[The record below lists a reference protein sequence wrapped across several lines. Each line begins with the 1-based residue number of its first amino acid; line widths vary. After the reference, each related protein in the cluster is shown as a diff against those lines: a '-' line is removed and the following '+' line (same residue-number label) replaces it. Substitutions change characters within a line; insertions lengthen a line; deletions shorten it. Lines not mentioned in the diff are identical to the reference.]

1 VTQPTW
7 LAGPLAAVMIATA
20 VYCSSR
26 LALAWRAHRAAER
39 GADATHA
46 IMGVS
51 MSGMLVT
58 RLDPLPNGAWALLFG
73 VAAVWFGWQVW
84 RRAGAHHVPHL
95 VMCGAMVYMLLAATA
110 MRPHAMAMGG
120 GGARFPVLA
129 LALALAMIACVVWQA
144 ERLSTHVAPGATAV
158 HVAAGPT
165 AAHVAP
171 GPTAAHVAP
180 GATAAH
186 VAPGATAAHVA
197 PGATVALS
205 PRLAACCQIAMS
217 LTMGYMLIMMI

>member
-1 VTQPTW
+1 
-7 LAGPLAAVMIATA
+7 
-20 VYCSSR
+20 
-26 LALAWRAHRAAER
+26 
-39 GADATHA
+39 
-46 IMGVS
+46 
-51 MSGMLVT
+51 
-58 RLDPLPNGAWALLFG
+58 
-73 VAAVWFGWQVW
+73 
-84 RRAGAHHVPHL
+84 VPHL

-120 GGARFPVLA
+120 GARFPVLA
-129 LALALAMIACVVWQA
+129 LALALTMIACVVWQA

-158 HVAAGPT
+158 HMAAGTTAAYVAPGTT

-171 GPTAAHVAP
+171 GT
-180 GATAAH
+180 
-186 VAPGATAAHVA
+186 TAAHVA